1 MKNRKINH
9 KKNKMKRYVVR
20 KNNVEVD
27 LLWKAHTLDK
37 LHSVGMS
44 HKFMSYRKLMDLLG
58 WSNKNRRRVELLK
71 KGDWLNTK
79 RVRQDKKKRIIFK
92 GQKLLYTFSG
102 KSIKY
107 LKDNYNSFLNPSG
120 SLMRKAKKKVEI
132 KYIEKIKEVPVKS
145 GYRDIYRGEV

>member
-1 MKNRKINH
+1 
-9 KKNKMKRYVVR
+9 
-20 KNNVEVD
+20 
-27 LLWKAHTLDK
+27 
-37 LHSVGMS
+37 
-44 HKFMSYRKLMDLLG
+44 
-58 WSNKNRRRVELLK
+58 
-71 KGDWLNTK
+71 
-79 RVRQDKKKRIIFK
+79 VRQDKKKRIIFK